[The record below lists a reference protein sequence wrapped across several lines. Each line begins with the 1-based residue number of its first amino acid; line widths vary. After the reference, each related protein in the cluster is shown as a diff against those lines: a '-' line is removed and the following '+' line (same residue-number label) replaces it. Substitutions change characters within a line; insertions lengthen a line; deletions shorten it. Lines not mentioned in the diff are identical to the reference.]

1 MHSLF
6 LPPLL
11 LPLLLLIFPATVV
24 QSFSPSPLR
33 SYRSLTPGLLR
44 PSCPPAP
51 SAGASASAAP
61 RLTMAAGAEFNWKTL
76 KKSTE
81 EKMSKSVEAIQA
93 QFNTIR
99 AGGANPSILDRVMVD
114 YFGSPTPLNQVA
126 RVGASGAQTL
136 VIEPFDKT
144 LVKEVE
150 RAIAQADLGLAAQ
163 NDGSG
168 VLRINLPA
176 LTEER
181 RKDLVKQAKALCEE
195 GKVAVRNVRRDFVDK
210 VKAAE
215 KDKAISKDDSKAYQV
230 TAFFSSSSLWCCCWC
245 SNSPTD
251 THCCCCCC
259 CCRSLWGR
267 TSSRR

>member
-1 MHSLF
+1 MHSL
-6 LPPLL
+6 LL
-11 LPLLLLIFPATVV
+11 LPLLLLATVFPATVV

-33 SYRSLTPGLLR
+33 LCRSLTPG
-44 PSCPPAP
+44 S
-51 SAGASASAAP
+51 ASASAAP
-61 RLTMAAGAEFNWKTL
+61 RLSMAAAAAAAEFNWKSL
-76 KKSTE
+76 KKATE
-81 EKMSKSVEAIQA
+81 EKMSKSVEAIQT

-99 AGGANPSILDRVMVD
+99 AGGANPSILDRVVVD

-136 VIEPFDKT
+136 VIEPFDKS

-181 RKDLVKQAKALCEE
+181 RKDLVKQAKSLCEE

-210 VKAAE
+210 VKVAE
-215 KDKAISKDDSKAYQV
+215 KDKAISKDDSKAFQDELQKV
-230 TAFFSSSSLWCCCWC
+230 TDDFTKKLD
-245 SNSPTD
+245 NMLKTKEKD
-251 THCCCCCC
+251 
-259 CCRSLWGR
+259 LLKI
-267 TSSRR
+267 